1 MTKKPGIFTVKRE
14 DGWANIIGGNQ
25 RATSLHKTQQEA
37 IQAAIPRAKRD
48 GLEHSIQGRDNKF
61 REKNSYGNDPRD
73 IKG

>member
-1 MTKKPGIFTVKRE
+1 MSSKKGIFTVKRD

-25 RATSLHKTQQEA
+25 RATSLHQTQHEA

-48 GLEHSIQGRDNKF
+48 GLEHMIQGMDNKF
-61 REKNSYGNDPRD
+61 REKNSYGNDPRN